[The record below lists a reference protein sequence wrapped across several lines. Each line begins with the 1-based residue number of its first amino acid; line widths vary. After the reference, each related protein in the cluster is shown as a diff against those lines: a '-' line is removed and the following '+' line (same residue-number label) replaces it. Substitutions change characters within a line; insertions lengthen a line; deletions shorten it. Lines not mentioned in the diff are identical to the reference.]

1 MSVFDIG
8 ANPGVLSWL
17 LMQKDVGELE
27 AVRAEL
33 GMINRSGNA
42 F

>member
-1 MSVFDIG
+1 MFVFDIG
-8 ANPGVLSWL
+8 ANPGVLSCL
-17 LMQKDVGELE
+17 LMQKDAGELE

-33 GMINRSGNA
+33 GMINGSENA